1 MWRSRSA
8 LCALRP
14 GVAWAGQSASI
25 STVFTPLRLGAPTTV
40 SLGFQISAGAGQVP
54 SPLTGVDFHYPAN
67 LGIATSGLGVAS
79 CPVAELE
86 AHGPSICPPD
96 SRMGSGSA
104 FVEIPVGGEV
114 LTETASIGLVAGPSE
129 NGFVKLLV
137 SATGL
142 SPVAARIVMP
152 SLLLAGNLK
161 LTVPLVES
169 LPGAADVSVVRV
181 HVTLGGN
188 LTYYERRH
196 GKMVPYRPK
205 SVVLPKRCPRGGFK
219 FSATFSFLDGT
230 QAEAARTVALSEG
243 AVATSP
249 PATPEGCRRSPDR
262 RQAAGPVSARARP
275 TVLDAP
281 ARNGVDDG
289 ISSLTIRV
297 GVCGRPRS
305 CARHATPACLSPTK
319 QSAQLIL
326 YTFVSVHPTSEDVC
340 P

>member
-1 MWRSRSA
+1 M
-8 LCALRP
+8 
-14 GVAWAGQSASI
+14 
-25 STVFTPLRLGAPTTV
+25 FTPLRLGAPTTV

-129 NGFVKLLV
+129 NGYVKLLV

-169 LPGAADVSVVRV
+169 LPEAPDVVGRAGARDARRQPHLLRTPPREDGSV
-181 HVTLGGN
+181 
-188 LTYYERRH
+188 
-196 GKMVPYRPK
+196 
-205 SVVLPKRCPRGGFK
+205 
-219 FSATFSFLDGT
+219 
-230 QAEAARTVALSEG
+230 QAEERCVAEAL
-243 AVATSP
+243 
-249 PATPEGCRRSPDR
+249 
-262 RQAAGPVSARARP
+262 P
-275 TVLDAP
+275 T
-281 ARNGVDDG
+281 G
-289 ISSLTIRV
+289 RV
-297 GVCGRPRS
+297 
-305 CARHATPACLSPTK
+305 
-319 QSAQLIL
+319 
-326 YTFVSVHPTSEDVC
+326 
-340 P
+340 

>member
-1 MWRSRSA
+1 MSRARAFTPALTLGVALALA

-54 SPLTGVDFHYPAN
+54 SPLTGVDFHYPSN

-230 QAEAARTVALSEG
+230 QAEAKRTV
-243 AVATSP
+243 
-249 PATPEGCRRSPDR
+249 GCPR
-262 RQAAGPVSARARP
+262 
-275 TVLDAP
+275 
-281 ARNGVDDG
+281 
-289 ISSLTIRV
+289 
-297 GVCGRPRS
+297 GR
-305 CARHATPACLSPTK
+305 
-319 QSAQLIL
+319 
-326 YTFVSVHPTSEDVC
+326 
-340 P
+340 

>member
-1 MWRSRSA
+1 MLA
-8 LCALRP
+8 LCACLP
-14 GVAWAGQSASI
+14 GTASAAQSASI
-25 STVFTPLRLGAPTTV
+25 STAFRPLRLGAATTV

-54 SPLTGVDFHYPAN
+54 SPLTGVDFHYPSN

-79 CPVAELE
+79 CAVAELE
-86 AHGPSICPPD
+86 AHGPSACPPN

-114 LTETASIGLVAGPSE
+114 RTETASIGLVAGASE

-152 SLLLAGNLK
+152 SLLEAGELK

-181 HVTLGGN
+181 RVTLGGN

-196 GKMVPYRPK
+196 GKMVPYKPR
-205 SVVLPKRCPRGGFK
+205 SVVLPKSCPRGGFK

-230 QAEAARTVALSEG
+230 RAEARKVIACPR
-243 AVATSP
+243 
-249 PATPEGCRRSPDR
+249 
-262 RQAAGPVSARARP
+262 
-275 TVLDAP
+275 
-281 ARNGVDDG
+281 
-289 ISSLTIRV
+289 
-297 GVCGRPRS
+297 GR
-305 CARHATPACLSPTK
+305 
-319 QSAQLIL
+319 
-326 YTFVSVHPTSEDVC
+326 
-340 P
+340 